1 MKNYYAIL
9 DIAKTATQKEIR
21 SAYIRKAKLYH
32 PDVNSTPNAAARF
45 KEVQEAYNTLYDREK
60 RQAYD
65 ASHAFG
71 SASSAS
77 GGRTAYYS
85 GTGGRG
91 SRYHPHH
98 DTSSSFEDQ
107 FRAEAEQLRRQWHEM
122 ETDKL
127 RRGAEKFKTTFTND
141 GFPGGV
147 RFIHIF
153 PFTSPYKLRFIFYL
167 LRKIAPLI
175 ILPLSFLFFCASEV
189 MSNIARKN
197 AKIHIVY
204 DSYGRAY
211 TYDVHGRRCRAQ
223 SLLQRILRR
232 SQNTPR
238 ILWWQ
243 ASEILYKLQRR
254 QRNDVKQHP
263 CVATWHKLVRCMRRF
278 PHNATSRCAGEA
290 SRHYQCTV
298 KNDVSLSLSETNCC
312 RAGQPRTGLTM
323 RGFSNRRFR
332 CL

>member
-71 SASSAS
+71 SASSAAGS
-77 GGRTAYYS
+77 RTASYP
-85 GTGGRG
+85 GAGGRG

-127 RRGAEKFKTTFTND
+127 RRGAEKFKTTFTSD

-147 RFIHIF
+147 RFIHF
-153 PFTSPYKLRFIFYL
+153 FSFTSPYKLRFIFYL

-211 TYDVHGRRCRAQ
+211 TYDVHGRRCR
-223 SLLQRILRR
+223 L
-232 SQNTPR
+232 P
-238 ILWWQ
+238 
-243 ASEILYKLQRR
+243 EFDRR
-254 QRNDVKQHP
+254 Q
-263 CVATWHKLVRCMRRF
+263 
-278 PHNATSRCAGEA
+278 
-290 SRHYQCTV
+290 
-298 KNDVSLSLSETNCC
+298 
-312 RAGQPRTGLTM
+312 
-323 RGFSNRRFR
+323 
-332 CL
+332 